1 MEYYTIKFRDGT
13 YLAKKNI
20 GIKSVS
26 DIKDCRIFK
35 GKGYASTI
43 INEMKETAKWRVI
56 REHAKYKSEEEYTD
70 LEKMAFKRMEYW
82 YPDNHYNQ
90 IETLLLVDPKHC
102 KLKIS
107 EADDQE

>member
-13 YLAKKNI
+13 YLAKKNM
-20 GIKSVS
+20 GIKPVK

-43 INEMKETAKWRVI
+43 INEMKEAAKWRVI
-56 REHAKYKSEEEYTD
+56 REHAKYKSPEDYTD
-70 LEKMAFKRMEYW
+70 LEKTAFNRTQYW
-82 YPDNHYNQ
+82 YPDRQYGQ
-90 IETLLLVDPKHC
+90 METLLLVDPKHC